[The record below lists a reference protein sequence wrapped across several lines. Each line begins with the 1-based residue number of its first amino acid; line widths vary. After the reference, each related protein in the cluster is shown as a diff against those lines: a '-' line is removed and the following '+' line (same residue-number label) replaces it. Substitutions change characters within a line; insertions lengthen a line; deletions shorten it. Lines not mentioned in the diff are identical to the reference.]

1 MPIDRVAPD
10 TRHLVDLLFAGL
22 AERPI
27 WTRFRAELARVSGA
41 GGVALVIR
49 GGTGADETAVIGGE
63 DGSGSG
69 HGPPLPDLV
78 ALEGMGELAP
88 QRIVG
93 TGRGGPAL
101 GLRVPLPDGMSAWL
115 VLEAPAAPKGWDELG
130 VMDLLAALAPDLS
143 RALPL
148 YGVIA
153 QPERARLVAEYV
165 LEASGIGVVV
175 VTADGTV
182 LSANATA
189 RTIMARTDLLR
200 LRDGRLVASTSAD
213 QAALR
218 AAVAAMAR
226 AQAPR
231 LDPACHCS
239 VALADPVGAARLTLI
254 VRPGPPY
261 WPVSAPLRRTAVVIV
276 RDPAQPATLPPGDL
290 AALFG
295 LTAAEA
301 RLATRLADGEGLD
314 EAALALGITRN
325 TARSQLQAIFAKT
338 GVNRQGDL
346 VRVLLGSAANH
357 VGPGGEG

>member
-1 MPIDRVAPD
+1 MPLDRALAD
-10 TRHLVDLLFAGL
+10 GRHLADLLFAGL

-27 WTRFRAELARVSGA
+27 WTGFRTELARVTGA
-41 GGVALVIR
+41 AGVLLVIR
-49 GGTGADETAVIGGE
+49 GGVGLAETAVIGGA
-63 DGSGSG
+63 GQG
-69 HGPPLPDLV
+69 GPETDRTVPDLARLECMAGLV
-78 ALEGMGELAP
+78 A
-88 QRIVG
+88 QRIDPPG
-93 TGRGGPAL
+93 WPRPAL

-115 VLEAPAAPKGWDELG
+115 LLETPAAAPGWDESR
-130 VMDLLAALAPDLS
+130 ALALLTALTPDLA

-153 QPERARLVAEYV
+153 HAERARMVADYV

-175 VTADGTV
+175 VAADAVV
-182 LSANATA
+182 LSVNATA
-189 RTIMARTDLLR
+189 RTIMTRTGLLR
-200 LRDGRLVASTSAD
+200 LREGRLVAAGAAD

-218 AAVAAMAR
+218 AAIAAMAR
-226 AQAPR
+226 AQGPR
-231 LDPACHCS
+231 LDPACYHS
-239 VALADPVGAARLTLI
+239 VALADPVEAARLTLI

-261 WPVSAPLRRTAVVIV
+261 WPVSAPLRRTAVVIL

-314 EAALALGITRN
+314 EAALALGVTRN

-357 VGPGGEG
+357 VGPGLDA